1 MAIDRNGNRQGEL
14 ATLQNAATGAANGTA
29 LDVTNAVGAVFEVSG
44 TFTNLTVNWEAS
56 VDGGTTWWS
65 VGVGPLTTRTLAT
78 TATATGLYLLANV
91 AGLTHARARIT
102 AGAATGSMT
111 VKAAR
116 VEVLA

>member
-14 ATLQNAATGAANGTA
+14 TTLQAAATGAANGTA

-44 TFTNLTVNWEAS
+44 TYTNLTVNWEAS
-56 VDGGTTWWS
+56 VDGATWWG

-78 TATATGLYLLANV
+78 TTTATGLYLLANV
-91 AGLTHARARIT
+91 AGLTHVRARIT

-111 VKAAR
+111 VKGAR

>member
-14 ATLQNAATGAANGTA
+14 VTLQAAATGAANGTA

-56 VDGGTTWWS
+56 VDGGTTWWG

-78 TATATGLYLLANV
+78 TTTATGLYLLANV
-91 AGLTHARARIT
+91 AGLTHVRARIT

-111 VKAAR
+111 VKGAR

>member
-14 ATLQNAATGAANGTA
+14 VTLQAAATGAANGTA

-44 TFTNLTVNWEAS
+44 TYTNLTVNWEAS
-56 VDGGTTWWS
+56 VDGGTTWWG
-65 VGVGPLTTRTLAT
+65 VGVGPLTTRTRAA
-78 TATATGLYLLANV
+78 TATATGLYLLDNV

-111 VKAAR
+111 VKGAR

>member
-14 ATLQNAATGAANGTA
+14 TTLQAAATGAANGTA

-44 TFTNLTVNWEAS
+44 TYTNLTVNWEAS
-56 VDGGTTWWS
+56 VDGSTWWS

-78 TATATGLYLLANV
+78 TATTTGLYLLANV
-91 AGLTHARARIT
+91 AGLTSVRARIT
-102 AGAATGSMT
+102 AAGPTGSMT

-116 VEVLA
+116 LEVLA